1 MRRSSLFVLGGLAAV
16 AATSAAQAVFVTGTG
31 SSGLSASASFDLI
44 NATTLQVRLRN
55 TSTGVPSGFD
65 GAASLLTG
73 VSWDFGA
80 PGSNALDVS
89 IVGGSVV
96 IGATSQSINFDS
108 GAHGP
113 GTNVGGEWG
122 YSNSAQ
128 SGLLNNYVS
137 ALTAGSTAFGGPNLD
152 GPAGLDGPQGGLAA
166 NPLTTSLGGLGAI
179 QDEIV
184 ITLNLSGP
192 LMDLNFLSANYVRF
206 EFGSDAAFIT
216 VPTPGAGALALF
228 SLGTLVIRRR
238 R

>member
-1 MRRSSLFVLGGLAAV
+1 MRQTSLFVLGGLAAL
-16 AATSAAQAVFVTGTG
+16 AATSAAQAVFITGTAP
-31 SSGLSASASFDLI
+31 SGLSASASFDLL

-55 TSTGVPSGFD
+55 TSTAVPSGFD

-80 PGSNALDVS
+80 PGNNAMDVT

-96 IGATSQSINFDS
+96 IGATSQTINFDTGS
-108 GAHGP
+108 YGP

-122 YSNSAQ
+122 YSNAAQ

-137 ALTAGSTAFGGPNLD
+137 ALQAGTTAFGGPDLD
-152 GPAGLDGPQGGLAA
+152 GPAVLDGPQGGLAA
-166 NPLTTSLGGLGAI
+166 NPLTTSLGGIGAI

-184 ITLNLSGP
+184 ITMNLSGAVSN
-192 LMDLNFLSANYVRF
+192 LNFLSNLVRF

-216 VPTPGAGALALF
+216 VPTPGAGALALL
-228 SLGTLVIRRR
+228 SLGTLVARRR